1 MVPAPQLRAEAIL
14 SRLGKSPVGAEIGV
28 FRGSLSR
35 RLLTRPDL
43 RLIMVDSWGE
53 YRDGYAESGDYVAGL
68 TETEQANNR
77 ESADVVTRFA
87 EDRRTIV
94 RSDSVAAAAD
104 IADGSLDF
112 VFVDADH
119 SYAGCLADIDAWHP
133 RLKPG
138 GLLCGH
144 DYDRT
149 DLPNARWGVKQAV
162 TEFAEA
168 RGLTVELGEDHTWFI
183 RMPGPLPE
191 PSDTYDTV
199 TFVCVWW
206 DGGDGKYGP
215 EYVNILADMVA
226 RNCEL
231 PGRFICLT
239 NTDGSGLAEDIEVRP
254 LPPGYD
260 GWWNKLALFH
270 PDALPARSRIV
281 FLDLDVIVCGPIED
295 LVRTKGIAADWLQ
308 GGYNSS
314 VMVWDHGEHVEA
326 WNLIRPQ
333 DMARLH
339 GDQDWL
345 TELGGWAMLPTDW
358 IVSYRLHAVEW
369 PPENAKVVC
378 FHGWPKPGDFD
389 AEGMVLIPDLPK
401 SLGVIYADFKSPWV
415 PEMWSMGGLAIPRYT
430 SVLNNDIVAIRA
442 NVTANVANDVPRI
455 DLAPAHD
462 GTLIIAAGGPSLAS
476 SLPAISL
483 ARARG
488 ATLWAVNGV
497 HDYLIDRGIVP
508 DAMVM
513 LDSRKACVDAFLSR
527 PHSEVEYLIATQCD
541 PSAFER
547 LDGSWMASDPV
558 VRKWTGWYWG
568 VETMDD
574 RYIGGGATVGL
585 KSIALGYVLGYR
597 RFMLFGYD
605 SSYLDGAD
613 HAYPQPMN
621 ANDLRVDVVLKGR
634 KFTAARWMAKQVVEF
649 LGMAAALTALGCEI
663 QIHGDGLLPMAARI
677 AGEAEQRKVA

>member
-1 MVPAPQLRAEAIL
+1 VVPAPQLRAEAIL
-14 SRLGKSPVGAEIGV
+14 SRLGKSPVGAELGV
-28 FRGSLSR
+28 FRGALSR
-35 RLLTRPDL
+35 RLLTRTDL
-43 RLIMVDSWGE
+43 RLIMVDSWGD
-53 YRDGYAESGDYVAGL
+53 YRPTYEGSGDYCA
-68 TETEQANNR
+68 TMSDAEKQNN
-77 ESADVVTRFA
+77 EEISDVHTRFA
-87 EDRRTIV
+87 EDRRRIIK
-94 RSDSVAAAAD
+94 SDTVAASAMVDDA
-104 IADGSLDF
+104 SLDF

-119 SYAGCLADIDAWHP
+119 SYEGCRRDIDAWVGKL
-133 RLKPG
+133 RPG

-183 RMPGPLPE
+183 RMPGPLPD

-199 TFVCVWW
+199 TFACVWW
-206 DGGDGKYGP
+206 DGGDGKYDAS
-215 EYVNILADMVA
+215 YVNILADMVA

-270 PDALPARSRIV
+270 PDALPVRSRIV

-345 TELGGWAMLPTDW
+345 TELGGWDYLPTDW
-358 IVSYRLHAVEW
+358 IVSYRLHAQTF
-369 PPENAKVVC
+369 PPEGAKVVA
-378 FHGWPKPGDFD
+378 FHGWPKPGEFD
-389 AEGMVLIPDLPK
+389 AEGMVTVT
-401 SLGVIYADFKSPWV
+401 GADGRGRRFLKSPWV

-430 SVLNNDIVAIRA
+430 SQLNNDIVAIRA

-455 DLAPAHD
+455 DQVPAHD
-462 GTLIIAAGGPSLAS
+462 GTLVISAGGPSLAS
-476 SLPAISL
+476 SLPSIAL
-483 ARARG
+483 AKARG
-488 ATLWAVNGV
+488 ATVWSVNGV

-508 DAMVM
+508 DGMVM
-513 LDSRKACVDAFLSR
+513 LDSRAACVDAFLSH
-527 PHSEVEYLIATQCD
+527 PHPDVEYLIATQCD
-541 PSAFER
+541 PAAFDR
-547 LDGSWMASDPV
+547 LIEYRV
-558 VRKWTGWYWG
+558 KKWTGWYWG
-568 VETMDD
+568 VEAMDD

-605 SSYLDGAD
+605 SSYAGDAD